1 MKAGKFPLQIIKT
14 KNFQELLETRLEND
28 INKRQIEHATL
39 FIKDIE
45 KGNLDAA
52 YGSDET
58 DQQSELLSSLLSMR
72 SQMKLIAEQEFERN
86 WATEGLARFVEIL
99 RDNTNE
105 VSKLGDNI
113 LRNLIKY
120 LEANQG
126 GLFIVN
132 DHEEQETTIEMV
144 ACYAYERKK
153 YIDKV
158 IKVGEGLVGQCYL
171 EQDIIY
177 MNHVPKDYVTITSGL
192 GGATPRNVLLVPLKL
207 NEEVL
212 GVVELASFKEFKPY
226 QIDFIKKLGESIAST
241 IATSKINEKTKRLL
255 EQSQIQAEELRSQEE
270 EVRQNLEELAA
281 TQEEMQ
287 RVLTEVQ
294 DKEAYMTNLINAS
307 SDVILT
313 IDKQFKVVLF
323 NKALSE
329 NFKAQGVNVSKGMEI
344 FQLEK
349 EPREQV
355 KSKYERVFEG
365 ETFQERSDYFGRHYL
380 ANYSPLLNNQG
391 LIIGATVF
399 TKDISEDVRLTL
411 KTEELLKIQ
420 QEKAREANL
429 NRAVLNALTKDEHI
443 QNGDWDKAVELL
455 TRTMSDRLGNTR
467 ASIWSYNPVTGSI
480 VLEKLFE
487 RQKNTY
493 SNGGELF
500 KKDLPAY
507 FKAVESE
514 EIINAPDVFSHEAL
528 VEFRKGYLDV
538 LNIKSM
544 LDAPYFVD
552 GKLGGV
558 ICCENQE
565 ETINWSEEHVDFLR
579 SVADIITIAHKSR
592 QSQSLIEEM
601 RQHTEELR
609 AQEEELRQ
617 NMEEM
622 QATQEEMQRLT
633 KEIEDVRVVEK
644 QRAEQQIESQKKLM
658 TQYVQ
663 KTDEKLKALNHDFQ
677 SKESELL
684 KRISELESLLSTKK

>member
-1 MKAGKFPLQIIKT
+1 MRS
-14 KNFQELLETRLEND
+14 RLENEL
-28 INKRQIEHATL
+28 NKRQIEHATR

-45 KGNLDAA
+45 KGNLDMVYNDEE
-52 YGSDET
+52 YGT
-58 DQQSELLSSLLSMR
+58 QSELIQSLLSMR
-72 SQMKLIAEQEFERN
+72 SQMKLIAEQEYERN

-105 VSKLGDNI
+105 VAKLGDNI
-113 LRNLIKY
+113 IKNLVKY

-132 DHEEQETTIEMV
+132 DLDDHETYIELV

-153 YIDKV
+153 YVEKV
-158 IKVGEGLVGQCYL
+158 IKIGEGLVGQCYL

-177 MNHVPKDYVTITSGL
+177 MNNVPKDYVTITSGL

-212 GVVELASFKEFKPY
+212 GIVELASFKEFKPF

-241 IATSKINEKTKRLL
+241 IATSKINEKTKKLL

-323 NKALSE
+323 NKALAD
-329 NFKAQGVNVSKGMEI
+329 NFKAQGINVSRGMEI

-349 EPREQV
+349 EPRDQV
-355 KSKYERVFEG
+355 RRKYERVFEG
-365 ETFQERSDYFGRHYL
+365 ESFSERSEYFGRYYL
-380 ANYSPLLNNQG
+380 ANYSPLPNNQG
-391 LIIGATVF
+391 EIVGATIF
-399 TKDISEDVRLTL
+399 TKDITEDVRLTL
-411 KTEELLKIQ
+411 KTEELLKAQ
-420 QEKAREANL
+420 QAKAAEVNRNRE
-429 NRAVLNALTKDEHI
+429 VLNVLTKNTYV
-443 QNGDWDKAVELL
+443 QNGDWDKAVEVL
-455 TRTMSDRLGNTR
+455 TQTMSERLGNTR
-467 ASIWSYNPVTGSI
+467 SSIWSYNSTSGSI
-480 VLEKLFE
+480 VLEKLYE
-487 RQKNTY
+487 RQKNTFTT
-493 SNGGELF
+493 GGELF
-500 KKDLPAY
+500 RKDLPAY

-514 EIINAPDVFSHEAL
+514 EIINAPDVFNHDAL

-544 LDAPYFVD
+544 LDAPYFID

-565 ETINWSEEHVDFLR
+565 VTINWTEEHVDFLR
-579 SVADIITIAHKSR
+579 SVADIITIAHKSK
-592 QSQSLIEEM
+592 QSQSLI
-601 RQHTEELR
+601 
-609 AQEEELRQ
+609 
-617 NMEEM
+617 
-622 QATQEEMQRLT
+622 
-633 KEIEDVRVVEK
+633 
-644 QRAEQQIESQKKLM
+644 
-658 TQYVQ
+658 
-663 KTDEKLKALNHDFQ
+663 
-677 SKESELL
+677 
-684 KRISELESLLSTKK
+684 